1 MPDTEAELS
10 EEEKKAV
17 RAKRWGLAS
26 DTGTSAAPTSTET
39 EEKLAARAKRW
50 GLPETP
56 EKEEESAKLTA
67 RAKRWGL
74 SETRAAP
81 TKRLPDS
88 VSEAKNDLEAFL
100 QQKAAKNGR
109 VLPPYPSER
118 RRGPP
123 QRGTKRTAAE
133 TSAPADPEE
142 EQKRKQRAERFA
154 MKK

>member
-1 MPDTEAELS
+1 VETLLAAGSSTAVKDRAGHTPEDLANLLGFRQLAQLLAAELSEEEKKAVRAKPLGPAELS

-88 VSEAKNDLEAFL
+88 VSEAKNDLE
-100 QQKAAKNGR
+100 
-109 VLPPYPSER
+109 
-118 RRGPP
+118 
-123 QRGTKRTAAE
+123 
-133 TSAPADPEE
+133 
-142 EQKRKQRAERFA
+142 
-154 MKK
+154 